1 MKHEDTI
8 KRLDQEIRILRIES
22 ERFFSGDLR
31 QPPERARDDLQNS
44 IRTLHNASQSPNFA
58 ERFRISA
65 LEAKFNSFNE
75 LYMRRMR
82 KHEYGDMIL
91 KSPGSSTSKPR
102 PPRQEGKALGSNGSN
117 GSADSASRVQISKV
131 LNTQEPSL
139 DTLRALYGEIQNATP
154 SRPLPDFQKFSQ
166 TLSSQLGKLHTTTGC
181 REVQI
186 KCTPNGGKLKLV
198 VKPVKPVATSSA
210 QTAAQT
216 VDQSKTVT
224 SDQ

>member
-22 ERFFSGDLR
+22 ERFFNGDLR
-31 QPPERARDDLQNS
+31 QPPERARDDLQTS
-44 IRTLHNASQSPNFA
+44 IRTLHNSKSPNFA

-75 LYMRRMR
+75 LYLRRMR

-91 KSPGSSTSKPR
+91 KSPGSSNSKPR

-117 GSADSASRVQISKV
+117 RSADSASSASRVQISKV

-154 SRPLPDFQKFSQ
+154 SLPLPDFQKFSQ

-186 KCTPNGGKLKLV
+186 ECTPNGGKLKLV
-198 VKPVKPVATSSA
+198 VKPVATSSD

-216 VDQSKTVT
+216 IDQSTAVT
-224 SDQ
+224 SAK